1 MSPPFDGFIEHAKR
15 VSPTCLVVF
24 ERNRYSAPASF
35 ANQVISLRVYADCL
49 VMVAR
54 GEIIAEHARV
64 FSRDHSSPGRTCY
77 DWRHY
82 LAVVQR
88 KPGAL
93 RNGAPFKTL
102 PRSFQRLQ
110 AVLLKQPGGDR
121 QMADILS
128 LVLHHDEQ
136 LVEQAV
142 SEALHS
148 GVPTKTHVLNRLG
161 RLLDTPRPAPL
172 QTPPALV
179 IKGEPVANTERYDHL
194 REASHAE

>member
-1 MSPPFDGFIEHAKR
+1 MACTRRAVDPGDCKKNRTF
-15 VSPTCLVVF
+15 PTHH
-24 ERNRYSAPASF
+24 
-35 ANQVISLRVYADCL
+35 
-49 VMVAR
+49 
-54 GEIIAEHARV
+54 AEHARV
-64 FSRDHSSPGRTCY
+64 FSRDHSSPGKTSY

-93 RNGAPFKTL
+93 RNGAPFMTL

-110 AVLLKQPGGDR
+110 TLLLKQPGGDR

-128 LVLHHDEQ
+128 LVLHHDEP

-142 SEALHS
+142 REALHS
-148 GVPTKTHVLNRLG
+148 GVPTKTHVLNCLG

-172 QTPPALV
+172 RTPPALA
-179 IKGEPVANTERYDHL
+179 ISDEPIANTERYDYL
-194 REASHAE
+194 RKAAWPTDSCTWTSLSWMNWAICRSARPAAHYCSI

>member
-1 MSPPFDGFIEHAKR
+1 
-15 VSPTCLVVF
+15 
-24 ERNRYSAPASF
+24 
-35 ANQVISLRVYADCL
+35 

-64 FSRDHSSPGRTCY
+64 FSRDHSSPGKTCY

-136 LVEQAV
+136 LVERAV

-161 RLLDTPRPAPL
+161 RLLDTPRPASL
-172 QTPPALV
+172 QTPPAL
-179 IKGEPVANTERYDHL
+179 IINDEPVANNERYDHL
-194 REASHAE
+194 REVSHAE

>member
-1 MSPPFDGFIEHAKR
+1 
-15 VSPTCLVVF
+15 
-24 ERNRYSAPASF
+24 
-35 ANQVISLRVYADCL
+35 VYADCL
-49 VMVAR
+49 VMAAR
-54 GEIIAEHARV
+54 GEVLAEHVRL
-64 FSRDHSSPGRTCY
+64 FNRDHSSPGKTSY

-93 RNGAPFKTL
+93 RNGAPFLTL

-110 AVLLKQPGGDR
+110 RVLLKQPGGDR

-136 LVEQAV
+136 LVLLAV
-142 SEALHS
+142 REALQS

-161 RLLDTPRPAPL
+161 RLLDRPRPAPL
-172 QTPPALV
+172 RTPPALV
-179 IKGEPVANTERYDHL
+179 IKDEAIANTERYDHL
-194 REASHAE
+194 REARHVE